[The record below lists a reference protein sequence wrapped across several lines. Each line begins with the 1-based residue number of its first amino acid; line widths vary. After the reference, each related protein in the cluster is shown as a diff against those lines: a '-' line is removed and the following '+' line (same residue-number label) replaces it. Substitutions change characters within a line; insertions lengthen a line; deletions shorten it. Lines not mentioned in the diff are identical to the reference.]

1 MPRIALATAIGS
13 NDPDMPLLLK
23 ACARAGLQCET
34 LAWDDPTVS
43 WARFDAVVLR
53 ATWNY
58 APQRTRFLAWCKHVA
73 GSTALLNPLRMIE
86 WNTDKRYLTEL
97 AGDGLPVIDCTL
109 VEPDVEPLP
118 ALQPFLATGGAI
130 GDFVVKPTVGANAAG
145 ARRFGPGQEVA
156 AANHLSGL
164 LDAGQAALL
173 QPYLAAVDR
182 GGETALI
189 HIDGRFSHAVRKAA
203 LLAGDDGTAGTE
215 STAPCQAEE
224 DERAVAHKALA
235 ATIRRFNL
243 ERPPLY
249 ARVDLIRDDNGTPR
263 LLELELTEPSLFL
276 GHAPEA
282 AALLASALAA
292 RLRHA

>member
-13 NDPDMPLLLK
+13 NDPDMPLLLE
-23 ACARAGLQCET
+23 ACAHAGLQAEA
-34 LAWDDPTVS
+34 LAWDDATVS

-58 APQRTRFLAWCKHVA
+58 ATQRTRFLGWCGRVTEA
-73 GSTALLNPLRMIE
+73 TALFNPLPVID
-86 WNTDKRYLTEL
+86 WNTDKRYLAEL
-97 AGDGLPVIDCTL
+97 AAAGLPVIDCTL
-109 VEPDVEPLP
+109 VEPDAEPLP
-118 ALQPFLATGGAI
+118 ALQPFLAAGGAV
-130 GDFVVKPTVGANAAG
+130 GDFVVKPTVGASAVG

-156 AANHLSGL
+156 AAGHLSGL

-182 GGETALI
+182 GGETALV
-189 HIDGRFSHAVRKAA
+189 HIDGHFSHAVRKAA
-203 LLAGDDGTAGTE
+203 LLSRDGGTAGEETV
-215 STAPCQAEE
+215 TPCEADD
-224 DERAVAHKALA
+224 DERALARQALA
-235 ATIRRFNL
+235 AATRRFDL

-249 ARVDLIRDDNGTPR
+249 ARIDLIRGDDGAPR

-282 AALLASALAA
+282 AALLASALAD
-292 RLRHA
+292 RLRHG